1 MTVYNGEKYLA
12 AQLQSIARQSLL
24 PDELLI
30 GDDGSTDGT
39 EELIRQ
45 TAGKLPFPVRYLRNE
60 TRLGYA
66 GNFRKTADRAEGDI
80 LFFCDQD
87 DVWKRNKLERMVNV
101 MDAHPEIDVL
111 VSSFW
116 LTDAGIDKMRL
127 SFDQIVGG
135 MKNVLQRDPSGDDE
149 AEKITWEK
157 FLRHPKYPGMTAAVR
172 RELWKKAAAL
182 SWPKTAAHDWM
193 INELA
198 AERGG
203 FFRIP
208 DRLVFY
214 RQHGGNTTGT
224 AADRAGDEAVN
235 SRVKLLRM
243 MADAAEMLCGRENLA
258 GSAAGSRKNQEKV
271 TARRKH
277 IAVCTARMLRRR
289 ADLLEKPFT
298 FETAKQLLFYDLRN
312 LRYMSIQSLCGDLF
326 CFMKKQRQFLN

>member
-1 MTVYNGEKYLA
+1 MQNRKLVIGYIGNGK
-12 AQLQSIARQSLL
+12 
-24 PDELLI
+24 
-30 GDDGSTDGT
+30 STN
-39 EELIRQ
+39 RYH
-45 TAGKLPFPVRYLRNE
+45 LPFVLNRPDKIRVKMIYQRNLAKQDWARIVGVE
-60 TRLGYA
+60 YTDDLE
-66 GNFRKTADRAEGDI
+66 KI
-80 LFFCDQD
+80 LHD
-87 DVWKRNKLERMVNV
+87 
-101 MDAHPEIDVL
+101 PEIDVL

-116 LTDAGIDKMRL
+116 LTDAGITKMRL
-127 SFDQIVGG
+127 SFDQMISG
-135 MKNVLQRDPSGDDE
+135 MKNVLRCDPSGDGE

-182 SWPKTAAHDWM
+182 SWPETAAHDWM

-203 FFRIP
+203 FYRIP

-224 AADRAGDEAVN
+224 AADRAGDEAVK

-243 MADAAEMLCGRENLA
+243 MADAAEMLCGRDSLVGSTA
-258 GSAAGSRKNQEKV
+258 GSQNNQEKI

-277 IAVCTARMLRRR
+277 IAVCTASMLRRR
-289 ADLLEKPFT
+289 ADLLERPFS
-298 FETAKQLLFYDLRN
+298 FETVKKLLFYNLRN

-326 CFMKKQRQFLN
+326 CFIRKQRQFLN